1 MRIIEC
7 EQGSEAWHQ
16 ARAGVITASMFR
28 VARERVGG
36 LTEQQQKYVDA
47 IRAGN
52 PPDVAQAMAEYKSK
66 PKPTETVQRAIAG
79 LPIGDFSD
87 AAKNY
92 AFRVA
97 VERIA
102 GKPLDEG
109 FETWAMKRGHEL
121 EPAARAAHELVSG
134 EVVFRAG
141 FVVTDDGVFGA
152 SADGLISDDAG
163 AEYKC
168 LVSPEGLRD
177 VIMDDDISKYTDQ
190 VQGCLWITG
199 RQRWHYAMFCPAL
212 EVVGKH
218 LYWRVIERDE
228 AYIEAMESDL
238 IEFMRLVDRYESTL
252 RKQPVKAIAANAE
265 QIAEAA

>member
-7 EQGSEAWHQ
+7 EQGSESWHI

-47 IRAGN
+47 IRAGE
-52 PPDVAQAMAEYKSK
+52 PPEVAQAMAEYKTK
-66 PKPTETVQRAIAG
+66 PKLTETVQRAIAG
-79 LPIGDFSD
+79 LPIGDFSE

-121 EPAARAAHELVSG
+121 EPAARAAHEMASG

-141 FVVTDDGVFGA
+141 FVVTDDGKFGA

-163 AEYKC
+163 SEYKC
-168 LVSPEGLRD
+168 LVSPEGVRD
-177 VIMDDDISKYTDQ
+177 VVLDHDISKYIDQ
-190 VQGCLWITG
+190 IQGCMWITG
-199 RQRWHYAMFCPAL
+199 RARWHFAMYCPAL
-212 EVVGKH
+212 SVVGKE
-218 LYWRVIERDE
+218 LYWRVVERDE
-228 AYIEAMESDL
+228 AYIEALESEL
-238 IEFMRLVDRYESTL
+238 IEFMRLVDRYEFTL
-252 RKQPVKAIAANAE
+252 RSKPAIAANASKML
-265 QIAEAA
+265 EAA